1 MSSLFAEGA
10 QLEKVFAGAVFSE
23 GPASDRNGHVL
34 FTDCSE
40 NLIYSFD
47 ESTKETSIWS
57 DNSAHANGMNFDSQG
72 RLVVCCD
79 GKNYPSNP
87 AGGAHA
93 VRRYEKNGTVT
104 TLAESFQGK
113 KLNGPND
120 LCFDNE
126 GRIYFTDPRYGDKS
140 DIEQDVMA
148 VYCID
153 LDGTLTRVIEDL
165 ESPNGILISKDNKS
179 LFLVDHNLD
188 PGGARTLVK
197 YKSNSAGGWIKDKV
211 LLDFGSDYGMDGMVF
226 DQEENIYVTGGS
238 GETAGV
244 HIVSSFGEFKG
255 FIPTPE
261 VPGNCT
267 FSGENLD
274 YLYICASTSLYRIK
288 MHAKGLLTWS

>member
-10 QLEKVFAGAVFSE
+10 QLEKVFTGAVFSE

-165 ESPNGILISKDNKS
+165 ESPNGILISKDNKF

-238 GETAGV
+238 GETGGV

-267 FSGENLD
+267 FSGKNLD

>member
-1 MSSLFAEGA
+1 MSSLIAEDA
-10 QLEKVFAGAVFSE
+10 QLEKVFTGAVFSE

-238 GETAGV
+238 GESAGV

>member
-1 MSSLFAEGA
+1 MSSLFVEGA
-10 QLEKVFAGAVFSE
+10 QLEKVFTGAVFSE

-57 DNSAHANGMNFDSQG
+57 SNSAHANGMNFDSQG

-79 GKNYPSNP
+79 GKNYPSNSQ
-87 AGGAHA
+87 GGAHA
-93 VRRYEKNGTVT
+93 VRRYEKNGTIT
-104 TLAESFQGK
+104 TLAESFKGK

-148 VYCID
+148 VYRID

-179 LFLVDHNLD
+179 LFLVDHNPD

-197 YKSNSAGGWIKDKV
+197 YKSNSAGGWTKDKV

-226 DQEENIYVTGGS
+226 DDEENIYVTGGS
-238 GETAGV
+238 GATGGV
-244 HIVSSFGEFKG
+244 HIVSSFGEYKG

-267 FSGENLD
+267 FSGKNLD

-288 MHAKGLLTWS
+288 LHAKGLLTWS

>member
-1 MSSLFAEGA
+1 MSSLIAEDA
-10 QLEKVFAGAVFSE
+10 QLEKVFTGAVFSE

>member
-10 QLEKVFAGAVFSE
+10 QLEKVFTGAVFSE

-153 LDGTLTRVIEDL
+153 LDGTFTRVIEDL

-238 GETAGV
+238 GETGGV

-267 FSGENLD
+267 FSGKNLD

>member
-1 MSSLFAEGA
+1 MSSLFVEGA
-10 QLEKVFAGAVFSE
+10 QLEKVFTGAVFSE

-57 DNSAHANGMNFDSQG
+57 SNSAHANGMNFDSQG

-87 AGGAHA
+87 QGGAHA

-104 TLAESFQGK
+104 SLAESFKGK

-179 LFLVDHNLD
+179 LFIVDHNPD

-197 YKSNSAGGWIKDKV
+197 YKSNSAGEWTKDKV

-226 DQEENIYVTGGS
+226 DDEENIYVTGGS
-238 GETAGV
+238 GATGGV
-244 HIVSSFGEFKG
+244 HIVSSFGELKG

-288 MHAKGLLTWS
+288 LHAKGLLTWS

>member
-1 MSSLFAEGA
+1 MSSLFVKGA
-10 QLEKVFAGAVFSE
+10 QLEKVFTGAVFSE

-47 ESTKETSIWS
+47 ETSEETSIWS
-57 DNSAHANGMNFDSQG
+57 SNSAHANGMNFDSQG

-79 GKNYPSNP
+79 GKNYPSNSQ
-87 AGGAHA
+87 GGAHA
-93 VRRYEKNGTVT
+93 VRRYEKDGSIT
-104 TLAESFQGK
+104 TLAESFNGK

-120 LCFDNE
+120 LCFDKE

-140 DIEQDVMA
+140 DIEQEVMA

-165 ESPNGILISKDNKS
+165 ESPNGILISKDNQS
-179 LFLVDHNLD
+179 LFLVDHNPDL
-188 PGGARTLVK
+188 GGARTLVK
-197 YKSNSAGGWIKDKV
+197 YKSNSKGHWIK
-211 LLDFGSDYGMDGMVF
+211 G
-226 DQEENIYVTGGS
+226 
-238 GETAGV
+238 GV
-244 HIVSSFGEFKG
+244 HIVSSFGEPKG

-288 MHAKGLLTWS
+288 LHAKGLLTWS

>member
-1 MSSLFAEGA
+1 MSSLLAEGA
-10 QLEKVFAGAVFSE
+10 QLEKVFTGAVFSE
-23 GPASDRNGHVL
+23 GPASDRKGHVL

-179 LFLVDHNLD
+179 LFLVDHNPD

-238 GETAGV
+238 GETGGV

-267 FSGENLD
+267 FSGKNLD

>member
-1 MSSLFAEGA
+1 
-10 QLEKVFAGAVFSE
+10 
-23 GPASDRNGHVL
+23 
-34 FTDCSE
+34 
-40 NLIYSFD
+40 
-47 ESTKETSIWS
+47 
-57 DNSAHANGMNFDSQG
+57 MNFDSQG

-238 GETAGV
+238 GETGGV

-267 FSGENLD
+267 FSGKNLD

>member
-1 MSSLFAEGA
+1 MSSLFVKGA
-10 QLEKVFAGAVFSE
+10 QLEKVFTGAVFSE

-47 ESTKETSIWS
+47 ETSEETSIWS
-57 DNSAHANGMNFDSQG
+57 SNSAHANGMNFDSQG

-79 GKNYPSNP
+79 GKNYPSNSQ
-87 AGGAHA
+87 GGAHA
-93 VRRYEKNGTVT
+93 VRRYEKDGSIT
-104 TLAESFQGK
+104 TLAESFNGK

-120 LCFDNE
+120 LCFDKE

-140 DIEQDVMA
+140 DIEQEVMA

-153 LDGTLTRVIEDL
+153 LDGTLIRVIEDL
-165 ESPNGILISKDNKS
+165 ESPNGILISKDNQS
-179 LFLVDHNLD
+179 LFLVDHNPDL
-188 PGGARTLVK
+188 GGARTLVK
-197 YKSNSAGGWIKDKV
+197 YKSNSKGHWIKDRV
-211 LLDFGSDYGMDGMVF
+211 LLDFGTDYGMDGMVF
-226 DQEENIYVTGGS
+226 DDDENIYVTGGS
-238 GETAGV
+238 GETGGV
-244 HIVSSFGEFKG
+244 HIVSSFGEPKG

-288 MHAKGLLTWS
+288 LHAKGLLTWS

>member
-10 QLEKVFAGAVFSE
+10 QLEKVFTGAVFSE

-179 LFLVDHNLD
+179 LFLVDHNPD

-197 YKSNSAGGWIKDKV
+197 YKSNSAGGFIKDKV

-238 GETAGV
+238 GETGGV

-267 FSGENLD
+267 FSGKNLD

>member
-10 QLEKVFAGAVFSE
+10 QLEKVFTGAVFSE

-179 LFLVDHNLD
+179 LFLVDHNPD

-238 GETAGV
+238 GETGGV
-244 HIVSSFGEFKG
+244 HIVSSSGEFKG
-255 FIPTPE
+255 FISTPE

-267 FSGENLD
+267 FSGKNLD

>member
-1 MSSLFAEGA
+1 MSSLFVEGA
-10 QLEKVFAGAVFSE
+10 QLEKVFTGAVFSE

-57 DNSAHANGMNFDSQG
+57 SNSAHANGMNFDSQG

-93 VRRYEKNGTVT
+93 VRRYETNGTVT

-165 ESPNGILISKDNKS
+165 ESPNGILISRDNKS
-179 LFLVDHNLD
+179 LFLVDHNAD

-238 GETAGV
+238 GETGGV

-267 FSGENLD
+267 FSGKNLD

-288 MHAKGLLTWS
+288 LHAKGLLTWS